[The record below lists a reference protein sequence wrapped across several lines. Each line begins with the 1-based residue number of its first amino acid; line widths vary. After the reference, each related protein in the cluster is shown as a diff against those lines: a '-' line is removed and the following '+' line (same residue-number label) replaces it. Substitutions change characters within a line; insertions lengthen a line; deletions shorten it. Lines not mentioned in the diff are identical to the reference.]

1 MFFLFYCV
9 TSQPLEP
16 SMKSNVAG
24 LAGSAR
30 IKHIT
35 NAGLIAAER
44 HGKRQD
50 ETGKARAI
58 NDTPPLTTTGQDL
71 QHLYQK
77 HIKGAF
83 IPQGRSIA
91 MHMLIQFPTSLV
103 DGQDPAFMLHHARE
117 FGMTIFGQDAIFADR
132 VDRDEKSEHVVDL
145 FIAPKYLKKTKHEE
159 KIAVAM
165 SRDLK
170 ALAKRHNRP
179 ITPSGM
185 GRALQDAL
193 VEYLRDR
200 MGLEEAQRG
209 SPKQMAGSD
218 WKSAEQLRDEELDA
232 KDQQL
237 ATMKHEL
244 ERREALIVD
253 RENQAQATQN
263 AALLQLAEADQLRA
277 ELASDRL
284 EVDRQMEAARQGALA
299 VEKRARDVAAAMA
312 AADAANA
319 EADRILVQI
328 QSANL
333 EAEMARLLAKQDAD
347 ATKEDREAAER
358 DWVTAAAAKDAIIQ
372 QRQEIELE
380 QALHLTQLELLE
392 RAADEKNRLN
402 LRAGQHPTQNVGFV
416 MDQQHMTQADT
427 RAYLSPWPAWVAA
440 FARQLVSAL
449 ETARHLAASLL
460 DREKAVLARDIELK
474 AKMAEADRNL
484 EAQRKRAEEHT
495 IALAELKNRTDALK
509 SAEAAVASA
518 SLTAIAKSAAAEGRM
533 VLAKEDLQQSE
544 RWARALVLIDENPKI
559 IVIGRDG
566 NATWDGT
573 VAKKLGPDFAETFA
587 LAPQMPEWAKSALG
601 NRLTLAERMHSAAAA
616 ERKASEIASELQALM
631 QRAGPLLNQP
641 QRALVDD
648 AQQVMRRANS
658 LKAARD
664 DREV

>member
-9 TSQPLEP
+9 TSQLVEP
-16 SMKSNVAG
+16 SMKSNVSGVAG
-24 LAGSAR
+24 TVR
-30 IKHIT
+30 IKNIT
-35 NAGLIAAER
+35 NAGLGAAER
-44 HGKRQD
+44 HGKRKD
-50 ETGKARAI
+50 KSSDSRRI
-58 NDTPPLTTTGQDL
+58 NSEPPLTTTGLDL
-71 QHLYQK
+71 RRLYK
-77 HIKGAF
+77 RHIEGAF
-83 IPQGRSIA
+83 VPKSRSQV
-91 MHMLIQFPTSLV
+91 MHLLLQFPTELV
-103 DGQDPAFMLHHARE
+103 DGKDPAYMLHHARE
-117 FGMTIFGQDAIFADR
+117 FAISVFGEDAVFADR

-145 FIAPKYLKKTKHEE
+145 FVVPKYVKRTKHQE

-170 ALAKRHNRP
+170 ILAERYGRP
-179 ITPSGM
+179 INPNGM

-193 VEYLRDR
+193 LDYLQGR
-200 MGLEEAQRG
+200 MGLAEAQRG
-209 SPKQMAGSD
+209 SLKQMAGSD
-218 WKSAEQLRDEELDA
+218 WKSAEELRAQELDA
-232 KDQQL
+232 EKQQL
-237 ATMKHEL
+237 AAMRQEL
-244 ERREALIVD
+244 VGREALIVD
-253 RENQAQATQN
+253 RENQAQATLN
-263 AALLQLAEADQLRA
+263 AALSKLAEADQLRS

-284 EVDRQMEAARQGALA
+284 EAVRQMEAARQEALE
-299 VEKRARDVAAAMA
+299 VEKRARDVAAAKA
-312 AADAANA
+312 AADAAKA
-319 EADRILVQI
+319 EADRLIAEI

-347 ATKEDREAAER
+347 AAKEDREAAER
-358 DWVTAAAAKDAIIQ
+358 HRITAAAAKDAIVQ
-372 QRQEIELE
+372 QRQEIEVE
-380 QALHLTQLELLE
+380 RALHLTQLELLE
-392 RAADEKNRLN
+392 RAADDKNRLN
-402 LRAGQHPTQNVGFV
+402 LSAGQHPTQNVGFV

-449 ETARHLAASLL
+449 ETARRLAASLL

-484 EAQRKRAEEHT
+484 ETQRKRAEEHT
-495 IALAELKNRTDALK
+495 FALAELKKRADALK
-509 SAEAAVASA
+509 SAEAAVESA
-518 SLTAIAKSAAAEGRM
+518 SVTAIAKSAAAEGRM

-566 NATWDGT
+566 SATWDGT

-641 QRALVDD
+641 QRILVDD
-648 AQQVMRRANS
+648 VQQVMRRANS